1 MPRFTS
7 EFPVFYVTVDVVLFT
22 LREDH
27 LQVLVVER
35 GEEPF
40 AGRPALPGGFVLP
53 DEDLDDAAR
62 RELVE
67 ETGVSADG
75 LVLEQLRTFGS
86 PGRDPRP
93 HRVVS
98 VAHLAVT
105 SHQDTTPQGGSD
117 AASARWAPVDQVA
130 GTLAFDHDAIL
141 TVARERIASQ
151 LEHTP
156 LAASFLPPQ
165 FTLAQLRGVYEAV
178 WGLSIDPGNFQRKLR
193 ACPDFVAPTDQTTIP
208 PGGRGRPARLFRPVG
223 DPLALL
229 TSPIARSAM

>member
-1 MPRFTS
+1 MARFTS
-7 EFPVFYVTVDVVLFT
+7 EYPVFYVTVDVVLFT

-27 LQVLVVER
+27 LHVLVVER

-40 AGRPALPGGFVLP
+40 LGWSALPGGFVGP
-53 DEDLDDAAR
+53 EEDLGDAAR

-75 LVLEQLRTFGS
+75 LVLEQLRTFGV

-105 SHQDTTPQGGSD
+105 SHPDDPQGGSD
-117 AASARWAPVDQVA
+117 AAAARWAPVDQVA
-130 GTLAFDHDAIL
+130 GTLAFDHDEIL
-141 TVARERIASQ
+141 ATARERIASK
-151 LEHTP
+151 LEYTP
-156 LAASFLPPQ
+156 LAASFLPPR

-178 WGLSIDPGNFQRKLR
+178 WGVRIDPGNFQRKLR
-193 ACPDFVAPTDQTTIP
+193 ACPDFVTPTDKTTIP
-208 PGGRGRPARLFRPVG
+208 PGGRGRPAQLFRAVG
-223 DPLALL
+223 NPLALL
-229 TSPIARSAM
+229 TSPIVRSAM

>member
-1 MPRFTS
+1 MARFTS
-7 EFPVFYVTVDVVLFT
+7 EFPVFYVTVDVVLFAVVDD
-22 LREDH
+22 R

-40 AGRPALPGGFVLP
+40 AGRSALPGGFVGAQ
-53 DEDLDDAAR
+53 EDLDDAAR

-75 LVLEQLRTFGS
+75 LVLEQLATFGT

-105 SHQDTTPQGGSD
+105 SHPEVPQGGTD
-117 AASARWAPVDQVA
+117 AAAARWVPVDEVA
-130 GTLAFDHDAIL
+130 GTLAFDHDTIL
-141 TVARERIASQ
+141 TTARERISSR

-156 LAASFLPPQ
+156 LAASFLPPE
-165 FTLAQLRGVYEAV
+165 FTIAQLRKVYEAV
-178 WGLSIDPGNFQRKLR
+178 WHLEIDPGNFQRKLR
-193 ACPDFVAPTDQTTIP
+193 SCTDFITPTDKTTAAL
-208 PGGRGRPARLFRPVG
+208 GGRGRRAQVFRPAS
-223 DPLALL
+223 DPLSLL
-229 TSPIARSAM
+229 ASPIIRSAM